1 MTELSFNIYELI
13 TWFWAESEE
22 RSVTPT
28 EAALYSFLLARANA
42 RHWQMP
48 LRIPTVVI
56 TTHINTTRQNIVKAR
71 TSLKALGFIDYT
83 SGTNEHDA
91 TQYTILNNARQL
103 SAQLTP
109 KLSAE
114 LSPQLSHYNMKD
126 KYNNININA
135 HERNFVPA
143 RAESSSHLSFAE
155 RSRDKPEAN
164 LKPLSELKQI
174 LLADET
180 WQTSVIQALPSCH
193 IQTTNDLITHITQ
206 FFRVLEA
213 KGDKERDVNDCK
225 SYFFNWINKNIKNSN
240 DGKATIISSQR
251 RGTTFCTTA
260 EKAFEGKF

>member
-1 MTELSFNIYELI
+1 MTEQSFNIYELI
-13 TWFWAESEE
+13 AWFWAESEE

-48 LRIPTVVI
+48 FRIPTAVI

-71 TSLKALGFIDYT
+71 TSLKAHGFIDYT

-109 KLSAE
+109 QMSAE

-135 HERNFVPA
+135 Q
-143 RAESSSHLSFAE
+143 ES
-155 RSRDKPEAN
+155 N
-164 LKPLSELKQI
+164 LKPLSELKQV
-174 LLADET
+174 LLADEA
-180 WQTSVIQALPSCH
+180 WQASVIQALPSCH
-193 IQTTNDLITHITQ
+193 IQTPNDLITHITQ
-206 FFRVLEA
+206 FFRILEA

-240 DGKATIISSQR
+240 DGKATIISSRR
-251 RGTTFCTTA
+251 RGSTVCTTA